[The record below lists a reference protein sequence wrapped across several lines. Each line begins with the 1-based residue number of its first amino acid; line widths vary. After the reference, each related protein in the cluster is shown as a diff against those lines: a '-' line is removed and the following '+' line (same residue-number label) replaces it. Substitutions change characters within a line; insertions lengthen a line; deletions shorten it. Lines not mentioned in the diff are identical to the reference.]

1 MPERKPAA
9 QFSYR
14 QISSLAPYVFGV
26 QETYCL
32 MTTAS
37 AQTDEPQSDQ
47 VASVLELFEGNA
59 CAAMGALLAELQ
71 FVRGQLALCEA
82 GMSVGFTRGWVPSF
96 ESGGDSNV

>member
-1 MPERKPAA
+1 M
-9 QFSYR
+9 
-14 QISSLAPYVFGV
+14 ILGV

-32 MTTAS
+32 MTAAA
-37 AQTDEPQSDQ
+37 AQISEAQLDQ
-47 VASVLELFEGNA
+47 ITSVLELFEGDA
-59 CAAMGALLAELQ
+59 RATIGALLAELQ